1 MKTPEDFIEALSGQ
15 VNDLIEQSRATG
27 QDIQANLKALI
38 QSQVSKLDVV
48 SREEFEVQQATL
60 EKTRTQIDQLTQQLE
75 QLEQQIENN
84 HQS

>member
-1 MKTPEDFIEALSGQ
+1 MKTPEDFIDALSGQ

-60 EKTRTQIDQLTQQLE
+60 EKTRTQIEQLTAQLAE
-75 QLEQQIENN
+75 LEKRLD
-84 HQS
+84 